1 MVEPFDARGDE
12 PTPPHDPWAPTERV
26 PASPAPPAA
35 PVPTTPPV
43 SPTTPAP
50 VYPTTRQYPY
60 PGLVGT
66 AAPGGLAAPGG
77 PGAQEPVLL
86 SIGEIQVTATT
97 IRTPAGVYPLRG
109 SQWTISDSWTTT
121 QKIPTWA
128 IVLAV
133 VGFFCLTFFSLLFLL
148 AKENVHQA
156 VVLVQ
161 VVSNG
166 QQYVARIPANDPAQV
181 QYLYQQVNYVRSLA
195 TM

>member
-26 PASPAPPAA
+26 AATPAPPAPPA
-35 PVPTTPPV
+35 TSVPPATPPA
-43 SPTTPAP
+43 PA
-50 VYPTTRQYPY
+50 YPPTRQYPY
-60 PGLVGT
+60 PGLIGN
-66 AAPGGLAAPGG
+66 AAPGGPMAPGGLAAS
-77 PGAQEPVLL
+77 EPVLL

>member
-1 MVEPFDARGDE
+1 MVEPFDTRGDE

-26 PASPAPPAA
+26 AATPTPPVAPDPPA
-35 PVPTTPPV
+35 PPV
-43 SPTTPAP
+43 SPPLPAP
-50 VYPTTRQYPY
+50 AYPPTRQYPY
-60 PGLVGT
+60 PGLTGNLQ
-66 AAPGGLAAPGG
+66 PPGG
-77 PGAQEPVLL
+77 PQGPEPVLL

-97 IRTPAGVYPLRG
+97 IRTPAGAYPLRG
-109 SQWTISDSWTTT
+109 SQWSISDSWTTT

-128 IVLAV
+128 VVLAV

-156 VVLVQ
+156 VVLVH

-166 QQYVARIPANDPAQV
+166 QQYVARIPANDPARV

>member
-1 MVEPFDARGDE
+1 VGADRAGRGDSH
-12 PTPPHDPWAPTERV
+12 PTGRSGPAGPTRVAAAARPGV
-26 PASPAPPAA
+26 PAHLQP
-35 PVPTTPPV
+35 
-43 SPTTPAP
+43 
-50 VYPTTRQYPY
+50 
-60 PGLVGT
+60 
-66 AAPGGLAAPGG
+66 PGG
-77 PGAQEPVLL
+77 PQGPEPVLL

-97 IRTPAGVYPLRG
+97 IRTPAGAYPLRG
-109 SQWTISDSWTTT
+109 SQWSISDSWTTT

-128 IVLAV
+128 VVLAV

-156 VVLVQ
+156 VVLVH

-166 QQYVARIPANDPAQV
+166 QQYVARIPANDPARV